1 MNAAVLPGY
10 LDGLDLSLMGEALEG
25 VRVSRLAGDAVPVY
39 EFGDPSADKLVL
51 LPPYG
56 VTFLLVARLAHVLAR
71 RFHVLTWEST
81 GCPDTAPAFAP
92 TQLELAT
99 QAAQMRAMLLN
110 RGIQR
115 YHFVGWCQAAQLSV
129 KLLDSGGPAP
139 QSLSWIAPAG
149 LGHALLKSEFDRC
162 ALPIYRDIAGRSLEH
177 AAMLSGILDKYRDEP
192 LSAGIAGEK
201 LSMLHLAA
209 PATTLRFAQYMQRYE
224 SNAAEVR
231 DLLPAVLQDC
241 PLLLVHCKDDSF
253 SHYSESVQLSRLV
266 PAATLRLLD
275 HGGHL
280 QVFNAAGVVAPLIV
294 SFIDSL
300 NSQPE
305 PAEPALSHVA
315 EAYADT
321 Q

>member
-1 MNAAVLPGY
+1 MNAAVSPGY
-10 LDGLDLSLMGEALEG
+10 LDGLDLSLMGDALQG
-25 VRVSRLAGDAVPVY
+25 ARVSRLAGDAVPVY
-39 EFGDPSADKLVL
+39 EFGDPAADKLVL

-56 VTFLLVARLAHVLAR
+56 VTFLLVARLAHELAR
-71 RFHVLTWEST
+71 RFHVLTWESA
-81 GCPDTAPAFAP
+81 GCPDTEPAFAP
-92 TQLELAT
+92 EQLELAT
-99 QAAQMRAMLLN
+99 QADQMRAALLR

-129 KLLDSGGPAP
+129 KLLETGGPAP
-139 QSLSWIAPAG
+139 RSLSWIAPAG
-149 LGHALLKSEFDRC
+149 LGQALLQSEFDRC
-162 ALPIYRDIAGRSLEH
+162 ALPIYEEIAGRGLAH
-177 AAMLSGILDKYRDEP
+177 AAMLSGILDKYRNEP

-209 PATTLRFAQYMQRYE
+209 PATTLRFAHYMRRYA
-224 SNAAEVR
+224 SNAGEVR
-231 DLLPAVLQDC
+231 GLLPAVLGDC

-253 SHYSESVQLSRLV
+253 SHYSESVQLSRMV

-294 SFIDSL
+294 SFIDGL
-300 NSQPE
+300 DGQPGA
-305 PAEPALSHVA
+305 AEPAPTQLA
-315 EAYADT
+315 EAYADS